1 MRDDGPMAEG
11 EMSRAGL
18 GVKPRIEVVDG
29 RWSILFAGLPIAA
42 DGDTLLD
49 AIEDTIEALRE
60 YAEDWI
66 DHLHRAPNHEDKS
79 DLVQLVSQSSDEQ
92 LQGWLL
98 GFAPTR

>member
-1 MRDDGPMAEG
+1 
-11 EMSRAGL
+11 
-18 GVKPRIEVVDG
+18 
-29 RWSILFAGLPIAA
+29 LPIAA
-42 DGDTLLD
+42 EGDTLPD

-98 GFAPTR
+98 GFAPT